1 MEEIPEDKEKK
12 PINQNKALCNICNSY
27 DKYFLCDYCFKKYNS
42 VYKQKKEGLEGSEKL
57 LSDKIECLL
66 TYNREKS
73 KKLNKKIY
81 LDKYKNILLERIKQE
96 ENKIQ
101 ELEEESKKY
110 EKLIIGQK
118 DKISRLNSMFNVD
131 MKPQSSLFDSYTN
144 LANSNIIVNENEIND
159 IDEIK
164 NEIFEINSKIINYKK
179 KYIFDLFEESFIKNK
194 TIIKVTDFFN
204 IDSEPENKNDKNC
217 MNFSIVNIQDKMS
230 KEIKLDVFKIV
241 IEDKNDV
248 YLERFN
254 SFFISMVS
262 FLEKAYKRL
271 KLKMPYKINF
281 PKILN
286 TNGFEYKIE
295 IKKNELDNVN
305 EVNNAIK
312 GYHLL
317 NINYE
322 YLINYIFGDSIRMKY
337 MFDMSFFITDKNE
350 NLGSLKNIEEE
361 SKIKQGPQE
370 IFGFEVLDHF

>member
-1 MEEIPEDKEKK
+1 MEDSEDRENK
-12 PINQNKALCNICNSY
+12 PINNNKALCDICNSY

-42 VYKQKKEGLEGSEKL
+42 VYKQKKENLEDSEKDLSKKIDCL
-57 LSDKIECLL
+57 LS
-66 TYNREKS
+66 YNKEKS

-81 LDKYKNILLERIKQE
+81 YEKYKNILLEKIKQE

-110 EKLIIGQK
+110 EKFLIEQK
-118 DKISRLNSMFNVD
+118 DKISRLKSIFNVD
-131 MKPQSSLFDSYTN
+131 TKQHNSLFDSYTN
-144 LANSNIIVNENEIND
+144 LTNTNIIINENENND

-164 NEIFEINSKIINYKK
+164 NQIFEINSKIINSKK

-194 TIIKVTDFFN
+194 TIIKITDFFN
-204 IDSEPENKNDKNC
+204 IYSEPENNNDKNC
-217 MNFSIVNIQDKMS
+217 LNFSIVNMQDKMS

-241 IEDKNDV
+241 VEDKNDI
-248 YLERFN
+248 YIERFN

-262 FLEKAYKRL
+262 FLEKAYKRF
-271 KLKMPYKINF
+271 KLKMPYKISF

-322 YLINYIFGDSIRMKY
+322 YLVNYIFGDSIRIKY
-337 MFDMSFFITDKNE
+337 FFDMSFFITDKNE
-350 NLGSLKNIEEE
+350 DLGSLKNIEEE
-361 SKIKQGPQE
+361 SKIKQGPKE
-370 IFGFEVLDHF
+370 IFGFEVLDNF

>member
-262 FLEKAYKRL
+262 FLEKAYKRF

>member
-1 MEEIPEDKEKK
+1 MDEIPEDRENK
-12 PINQNKALCNICNSY
+12 PLNSNKALCNICNSY

-42 VYKQKKEGLEGSEKL
+42 VYKQKKENLEDSEKI
-57 LSDKIECLL
+57 LSNKIECLL
-66 TYNREKS
+66 SYNKEKS

-81 LDKYKNILLERIKQE
+81 FDKYKNILLERIKQE

-131 MKPQSSLFDSYTN
+131 IKPQNSLFDSYTN
-144 LANSNIIVNENEIND
+144 LTNSNIIVNESEIND

-194 TIIKVTDFFN
+194 TIIKITDFFN

-217 MNFSIVNIQDKMS
+217 LNFSIVNIQDKMS

-241 IEDKNDV
+241 VEDKNDV

-254 SFFISMVS
+254 SFFLSMVS
-262 FLEKAYKRL
+262 FLEKAYKRF

-295 IKKNELDNVN
+295 IKKNELDDVN
-305 EVNNAIK
+305 EVNNAVK

-337 MFDMSFFITDKNE
+337 LFDMSFFITDKNE

>member
-81 LDKYKNILLERIKQE
+81 LDRYKNILLERIKQE

-262 FLEKAYKRL
+262 FLEKAYKRF

>member
-1 MEEIPEDKEKK
+1 MEDSEDRENK
-12 PINQNKALCNICNSY
+12 PINNNKALCDICNSY

-42 VYKQKKEGLEGSEKL
+42 VYKQKKENLEDSEKDLSKKIDCL
-57 LSDKIECLL
+57 LS
-66 TYNREKS
+66 YNKEKS

-81 LDKYKNILLERIKQE
+81 YEKYKSILLEKIKLE

-110 EKLIIGQK
+110 EKLLIEQK
-118 DKISRLNSMFNVD
+118 DKISRLNSIFNVD
-131 MKPQSSLFDSYTN
+131 TKQHNSLFDSYTN
-144 LANSNIIVNENEIND
+144 LTNTNIIINENENND

-164 NEIFEINSKIINYKK
+164 NQIFEINSKIINSKK

-194 TIIKVTDFFN
+194 TIIKITDFFN
-204 IDSEPENKNDKNC
+204 IYSEPENNNDKNC
-217 MNFSIVNIQDKMS
+217 LNFSIVNMQDKMS

-241 IEDKNDV
+241 VEDKNDI

-262 FLEKAYKRL
+262 FLEKAYKRF
-271 KLKMPYKINF
+271 KLKMPYKISF

-295 IKKNELDNVN
+295 IKKNEVDNVN

-322 YLINYIFGDSIRMKY
+322 YLVNYIFGDSIRIKY
-337 MFDMSFFITDKNE
+337 FFDMSFFITDKNE
-350 NLGSLKNIEEE
+350 DLGSLKNIEEE
-361 SKIKQGPQE
+361 SKIKQGPKE
-370 IFGFEVLDHF
+370 IFGFEVLDNF